1 MQHKPA
7 VGYSIGIRLVFAPLS
22 RYGAGM
28 RMLTALMVVAAV
40 TGCAEVVQGPRR
52 VDYAED
58 RFYIRHAPFTG
69 AGEIDKQAQDRCE
82 ATGKAAALRR
92 EAQYYFVDLR
102 DADYVC
108 Q

>member
-1 MQHKPA
+1 MRA
-7 VGYSIGIRLVFAPLS
+7 FGIQLVFASSS

-28 RMLTALMVVAAV
+28 RMLTALVVVAAV
-40 TGCAEVVQGPRR
+40 AGCAEVVQGPRR
-52 VDYAED
+52 VDYAD
-58 RFYIRHAPFTG
+58 DSFYIRHAPFTG

-82 ATGKAAALRR
+82 AVGKTAALRR